1 MQSPIA
7 VFKRLTLIPQGII
20 VVISAFL
27 PIFAIVSMFPALPS
41 LLGHF
46 KDVPNAGELVPWMI
60 TAPALAIA
68 ILAPFAGYF
77 VDRFGRMPLLV
88 WATFFYGV
96 FGVAPFFLDSLGLIF
111 ASRLLLGV
119 CEAAILTVVN
129 TLIGDYWDDQGRRD
143 WLYLQGIVG
152 PFLGAVV
159 IRAAGPVTELRWNGV
174 FLIYGIAFVI
184 FVMMK
189 LYLFEP
195 KETGT
200 TKAVKVA
207 PTSQPA
213 PSAPGDASRF
223 PTGTMTLVGLV
234 TLFSSIIYYLYIVK
248 GALVFN
254 AIGVMSPSRISE
266 LTAAPAL
273 MVMVGAVFF
282 RMLSNHANGVQ
293 LGGFL
298 FFIGAGLLIIGLG
311 RTVPAVVTGIVI
323 QQIGIG
329 MSVPA
334 LIAWTQT
341 KLTFAHRGRGMGIWA
356 ACFFIGQFLS
366 PWISARVDGIAGG
379 IQGVFAVTGVA
390 ALIGSAIGLM
400 SVLIRRPVVQASGTT

>member
-1 MQSPIA
+1 
-7 VFKRLTLIPQGII
+7 
-20 VVISAFL
+20 
-27 PIFAIVSMFPALPS
+27 
-41 LLGHF
+41 
-46 KDVPNAGELVPWMI
+46 
-60 TAPALAIA
+60 
-68 ILAPFAGYF
+68 
-77 VDRFGRMPLLV
+77 V

-189 LYLFEP
+189 LFLFEP

-366 PWISARVDGIAGG
+366 PWISARIDGIAGG